1 MAEHY
6 GFFNYV
12 EGDANEYSA
21 SDFAEYFSR
30 FLSDGIYTENGQAGL
45 KVSPGTGLTFNIA
58 SGYSYVRGYMYK
70 NDSVM
75 VKALDPADS
84 ILERIDRIVIRFD
97 EVARE
102 IKIQVKKG
110 TFSSSPIPP
119 TLIETSTVK
128 ELSLAQVKITKGAT
142 TITNA
147 NITDERFTS
156 HCGLVS
162 SLIDI
167 PIEDMWNIWNGKLS
181 EISTAWNEWFQNR
194 QNDLGSRLVT
204 GSTEPVGMVAGDV
217 WLKEL

>member
-30 FLSDGIYTENGQAGL
+30 FLSDGIYTENGHAGL
-45 KVSPGTGLTFNIA
+45 KISPGTGLNINIA
-58 SGYSYVRGYMYK
+58 SGHAYVRGYMYK

-75 VKALDPADS
+75 VKVLDPADS

-119 TLIETSTVK
+119 NLIETSTVK

-142 TITNA
+142 TVTNA
-147 NITDERFTS
+147 NITDERFTN

-167 PIEDMWNIWNGKLS
+167 PTEDMWNIWNCKLS
-181 EISTAWNEWFQNR
+181 EIRIAWNEWFQNR
-194 QNDLGSRLVT
+194 QNALGSRLVT
-204 GSTEPVGMVAGDV
+204 GSTEPVGMVTGDV